1 MPMPRIRGGR
11 LVMSRPSISIRPSD
25 GCSRPASIRQA
36 VVFPEP
42 DGPSRTTNSPRSN
55 FRLRPSRAVVPSAK
69 RLVTS
74 VKETAIK
81 MLRTSYRGGRVHLS
95 TAPPCPSCSNIPA
108 IPGQWPEGA
117 RHSGSAFHRSKCE
130 AAHQMPLHEEGEDE
144 DRQRGDDSHRG
155 HLSPQGSV
163 RSDQARNADRQ
174 RPPLEG
180 HENEGIEKLVPG
192 EDEAQD
198 SSCGHARRR
207 HRNDDADEGA

>member
-1 MPMPRIRGGR
+1 IRH
-11 LVMSRPSISIRPSD
+11 
-25 GCSRPASIRQA
+25 A
-36 VVFPEP
+36 VVFTAP

-55 FRLRPSRAVVPSAK
+55 FRLKPSRAVMPTAN
-69 RLVTS
+69 RFVTP
-74 VKETAIK
+74 VKETTNK
-81 MLRTSYRGGRVHLS
+81 MLSTSSGGSRDHLS
-95 TAPPCPSCSNIPA
+95 IAPPCPSYSNIPA
-108 IPGQWPEGA
+108 IPGQGPEGA

-192 EDEAQD
+192 VDEAQD